1 MRACNKNRTEKRV
14 IFRPHSAQYNRNR
27 SSFVCELWSLQATC
41 RQTLSTKGSV
51 FPHKSVLRLFGRSFP
66 HRVLHF
72 PTSQDLDSSADP
84 FHTWFSI
91 SPNKS
96 GLRLFIRPFPD
107 RVEYFLPKVRTYTVR
122 QTPSTKGSAFP
133 PKSQDLYC
141 SADPLHIGFSIS
153 SQKSRLRLFHSY
165 QGVLFSES
173 LKKNRDSVHI
183 DERISKSGTISGI
196 TEGRY

>member
-1 MRACNKNRTEKRV
+1 MRTVELTGYLSPDPFH
-14 IFRPHSAQYNRNR
+14 IGLSI
-27 SSFVCELWSLQATC
+27 SSQ
-41 RQTLSTKGSV
+41 
-51 FPHKSVLRLFGRSFP
+51 KSVLRLFGRPFL
-66 HRVLHF
+66 HRVQYF

-173 LKKNRDSVHI
+173 LKKKSRLSTSMKEFPKAAQYLASQKAD
-183 DERISKSGTISGI
+183 ISLRNSWLVRQDFNI
-196 TEGRY
+196 TAD